1 MNGFRQSPSRHYF
14 SIAALVSKMRLRAMF
29 LALMLLA
36 GKASAQDAQWIWSPD
51 HEAGSVPVGAT
62 CHFRKTITLQ
72 APEQASVSIAAD
84 DSYELYVNGRRAGSG
99 NTTEKLEDYDITRF
113 LGRGNNVIAV
123 KATNKSGGTAAA
135 VIRVTVKEKE
145 GDWQAFSSDDSW
157 RTSTRPLPLWNT
169 TLYNDRAWEAARTL
183 GQLGDTAPFD
193 RREDVPVAAK
203 EQSNRFDIADEFEVQ
218 QVLDGGATGSL
229 IAMTFNEFG
238 HILASKEGSGLQLI
252 HDTDGDK
259 IPDEVRSCCD
269 KVKNIQGILAL
280 NGGVFV
286 TGDGPDGIALYKLS
300 DKDRDGNFE
309 QVDTLVKFKT
319 EVAEHGPHS
328 ISLGP
333 DGFLYVM
340 LGNHTT
346 IEGEFDE
353 ESPHKNYYEGD
364 LLTPKYEDPGGH
376 AVGVKAPGG
385 SIIRTDTQGTA
396 VQIFAGGLR
405 NPYDFCFNREG
416 EMFVH
421 DADME
426 SDDGMTWYRPTRLTH
441 MIPGSEFG
449 WRSGWS
455 KWPDYFFDSL
465 PPVIETGRGSPA
477 GIVAYNHFMFP
488 VRYHNC
494 IFSADWSQGRIL
506 AITMKRNG
514 ASYTATSEVFLEG
527 NPLNVTDLDVGPDG
541 WLYFCTGG
549 RGTGGGV
556 YRVTWKGTVPQEVT
570 NIGTGMTAVI
580 RQPQLQSA
588 YARQNIAAIKKQLGA
603 AWDTS
608 LAGVAK
614 SAANPPHYRLQSLDL
629 MQLYGPPPEDALLVT
644 LSSDPSAVVR
654 AKVVDLMGL
663 HPSAAVGDRLVELL
677 DDTDRTVRRKACE
690 ALTRCKLQPPIEKV
704 LRILKS
710 DDRNEAWAARRL
722 LESIPQDQWR
732 EAVLTSDDHRVLAQG
747 GLALLISDPRKQN
760 AIDVMQKAH
769 KELEAFVSDRDFL
782 DILRLLQVA
791 IQRGGVQADEIPG
804 LRRQLAEE
812 FPAGDP
818 VMNRELIR
826 LLVYL
831 EESTIID
838 RYLAYLSSDV
848 ADIEKLHVA
857 MHLRFLKTGWTASR
871 RMTLLEYYE
880 QSNQRKGGGSYAR
893 YIINATRDFTK
904 DLTEE
909 ESLAVLAKGSTM
921 PNAALGALY
930 KLPAQLDDGMIA
942 TLEDLDKK
950 LDGRTNDSVQRLRV
964 GIIAVLARSGD
975 DRSMAYLRK
984 IWDADPER
992 RQPAALGLAQKPE
1005 GDNWN
1010 YLVRTLGVLEP
1021 AAGREICNKLMD
1033 VEQAPEES
1041 EPYRQVILLGLKM
1054 KEKGSQP
1061 AISLLEFWV
1070 GEELAVDKEPAD
1082 QLIAWQ
1088 EWFAKTYPDQP
1099 AAELPKAAENSK
1111 YTFEELTAYLGGEE
1125 FEKASTARGKEVYT
1139 RASCAKCHRFGDE
1152 GESLGPDLT
1161 KVTGRF
1167 TKKELLESIFYPSH
1181 VISSQYQS
1189 KTILTTDGRTI
1200 QGLVAPG
1207 AAGETVVL
1215 QSTGEKITINGD
1227 EIEAIKP
1234 STVSVMPD
1242 GLLNTL
1248 ELEEIAD
1255 LMLFLQSG
1263 SREQI
1268 AREGDNETAR

>member
-1 MNGFRQSPSRHYF
+1 MNGLSPVQKKRSF
-14 SIAALVSKMRLRAMF
+14 TFCDLLAATRTRVMV
-29 LALMLLA
+29 LALLLLV
-36 GKASAQDAQWIWSPD
+36 GKASAQDAQWIWSPA
-51 HEAGSVPVGAT
+51 HEPGSVPADAV
-62 CHFRKTITLQ
+62 CHFRKTITLES
-72 APEQASVSIAAD
+72 PEQGSVSIAGD
-84 DSYELYVNGRRAGSG
+84 DNYELYINGRRVGGGSS
-99 NTTEKLEDYDITRF
+99 TEKLQDFDVTRF
-113 LGRGNNVIAV
+113 LGRGNNVVAV
-123 KATNKSGGTAAA
+123 RATNKSGGTAA
-135 VIRVTVKEKE
+135 VVVRVTIKEKE
-145 GDWQAFSSDDSW
+145 GDWQAFSSDDTW
-157 RTSTRPLPLWNT
+157 RTSERPLPLWNT
-169 TLYNDRAWEAARTL
+169 TIYNDRSWAPARKL
-183 GQLGDTAPFD
+183 GPLGETAPWD
-193 RREDVPVAAK
+193 RREDVPVAAVEK
-203 EQSNRFDIADEFEVQ
+203 SNRFDISDEFEVQ

-238 HILASKEGSGLQLI
+238 HILASKEGSGLLLI
-252 HDTDGDK
+252 HDSDGDK
-259 IPDEVRSCCD
+259 TPDEIRTCCD
-269 KVKNIQGILAL
+269 DVKNIQGILAL
-280 NGGVFV
+280 NGGVYV
-286 TGDGPDGIALYKLS
+286 TGDGPDGIGLYKLS
-300 DKDRDGNFE
+300 DKDRDGKFE
-309 QVDTLVKFKT
+309 DVDTLVKFKT

-328 ISLGP
+328 IALGP

-340 LGNHTT
+340 LGNHTS

-376 AVGVKAPGG
+376 AVGIKAPGG

-396 VQIFAGGLR
+396 VQIVAGGLR

-426 SDDGMTWYRPTRLTH
+426 SDDGMTWYRPTRLMHVT
-441 MIPGSEFG
+441 PGSEFG

-455 KWPDYFFDSL
+455 KWPEYYFDSL
-465 PPVIETGRGSPA
+465 PAAIETGRGSPA

-494 IFSADWSQGRIL
+494 LFSADWSQGRIL
-506 AITMKRNG
+506 AITMKKTG
-514 ASYTATSEVFLEG
+514 AGYTATSEVFLEG

-549 RGTGGGV
+549 RGTGGGI
-556 YRVTWKGTVPQEVT
+556 YRVTWKGSVPKEVV

-588 YARQNIAAIKKQLGA
+588 YARQNIAAIKKQLGT

-614 SAANPPHYRLQSLDL
+614 SPANPPNYRLQALDL
-629 MQLYGPPPEDALLVT
+629 MQLYGPAPEETLLVN
-644 LSSDPSAVVR
+644 LSKDPSAVVR
-654 AKVVDLMGL
+654 SKTVELMGL
-663 HPSAAVGDRLVELL
+663 HPTAAVSERMVELL
-677 DDTDRTVRRKACE
+677 DDTDRNVRRKACE
-690 ALTRCKLQPPIEKV
+690 ALTRCKLEPPLEKV
-704 LRILKS
+704 LKILKS
-710 DDRNEAWAARRL
+710 DDRHEAWAARRL
-722 LESIPQDQWR
+722 LESMPVDTWR
-732 EAVLTSDDHRVLAQG
+732 DTVLASDDHRVLVQG
-747 GLALLISDPRKQN
+747 GLALLIVDPRKQN

-782 DILRLLQVA
+782 DILRLLEVA
-791 IQRGGVQADEIPG
+791 IHRGGVSADEVPG

-848 ADIEKLHVA
+848 ADVEKLHVA
-857 MHLRFLKTGWTASR
+857 MHLRFLKSGWTPSR

-880 QSNQRKGGGSYAR
+880 DANQRKGGGSYAR

-909 ESLAVLAKGSTM
+909 ESVAVLAKGAKM

-930 KLPAQLDDGMIA
+930 KLPAQLDDTMID
-942 TLEDLDKK
+942 TLESLDKQLEGK
-950 LDGRTNDSVQRLRV
+950 TTDSVQRLRV
-964 GIIAVLARSGD
+964 GIVAVMARSAD
-975 DRSMAYLRK
+975 ERSMAYLRK
-984 IWDADPER
+984 VWEADPER
-992 RQPAALGLAQKPE
+992 RQPVALGLAQQPE
-1005 GDNWN
+1005 GENWSF
-1010 YLVRTLGVLEP
+1010 LVRSLGILEP

-1033 VEQAPEES
+1033 VDQAPEEA

-1061 AISLLEFWV
+1061 AISLLEYWV
-1070 GEELAVDKEPAD
+1070 GEELAAGKEPAD

-1088 EWFAKTYPDQP
+1088 EWFKTTYPEQP
-1099 AAELPKAAENSK
+1099 AAELPKASENSK
-1111 YTFEELTAYLGGEE
+1111 YTFEELTTYLGGEE
-1125 FEKASTARGKEVYT
+1125 FAKASTARGKEIYV
-1139 RASCAKCHRFGDE
+1139 RAQCAKCHRYGDE
-1152 GESLGPDLT
+1152 GESIGPDLT
-1161 KVTGRF
+1161 KVTNRF

-1215 QSTGEKITINGD
+1215 QSTGEKITLAGD

-1234 STVSVMPD
+1234 STVSAMPE

-1268 AREGDNETAR
+1268 AREQDNEAPR